1 MQRQIKLSF
10 MKGTSSSLQMPWGP
24 GLEVTMLSQILH
36 CTCALADRLHRQSI
50 ATEHLLGAKGSPDMG

>member
-1 MQRQIKLSF
+1 
-10 MKGTSSSLQMPWGP
+10 
-24 GLEVTMLSQILH
+24 MLSQILH